1 MAVNT
6 LIQGTL
12 ISTLTKNIHVF
23 GDQDEKDFLERI
35 TANVFTVKVAS
46 KLIVKAECVFT
57 R

>member
-12 ISTLTKNIHVF
+12 ISTLTKNFHVF

-46 KLIVKAECVFT
+46 KLSVKAEYVFT